1 MSELHSDES
10 FFLNCGLA
18 EGSGLQVMGTG
29 LTELTPLTPLIP
41 LIPLDILVWLCP
53 YVLNAESL
61 SIDSISLLLTPSL
74 ELVGEEVLEKAE
86 SML

>member
-18 EGSGLQVMGTG
+18 EGSGLHVMGIG
-29 LTELTPLTPLIP
+29 LTELTPLIP

-53 YVLNAESL
+53 YMLNAESL
-61 SIDSISLLLTPSL
+61 SIDSTSLLLTPSL

-86 SML
+86 SMLW